1 MDLEIG
7 SNLYRNTDGTVEV
20 EGVPQ
25 LSITLKTPD
34 GPVLVS
40 FVQFDELGRLT
51 AKLVDNTLQFN
62 QRNELALTKSPT
74 NVTLTHQESAKVIL
88 QVDLK
93 TSDRVT
99 IKQANFT
106 TTKGHTMEIS
116 MVEWRIE
123 KRRQSGGDIDT
134 KGGAASIG

>member
-25 LSITLKTPD
+25 LTITLKTPD
-34 GPVLVS
+34 GPVMVS

-74 NVTLTHQESAKVIL
+74 NVTLTHQESGKVIL
-88 QVDLK
+88 RADLT

-99 IKQANFT
+99 ITQANFMT
-106 TTKGHTMEIS
+106 AKGHTMEIS

-123 KRRQSGGDIDT
+123 KRRQSSGDIDA
-134 KGGAASIG
+134 KGGAAAIG